1 MPSYGRFQGRQQGCA
16 LDAFRIEP
24 IYRVSIVDDQNHAR
38 ESCCVRCAE
47 FWLDRQANQPRG
59 IYLTDEASGEEI
71 EAGRAFFVRSSVITK
86 PTTGN
91 RIHVFQQRG
100 NAEKHAAK
108 FGGMVLPESERP
120 FGARR

>member
-1 MPSYGRFQGRQQGCA
+1 LANRARQDRQQGCA
-16 LDAFRIEP
+16 LDGVRIEP
-24 IYRVSIVDDQNHAR
+24 IYRVSIVDDQQHAH
-38 ESCCVRCAE
+38 EFCCVRCAE
-47 FWLDRQANQPRG
+47 LWLERQATQPTG

-100 NAEKHAAK
+100 DAEKHAAR
-108 FGGMVLPESERP
+108 FGGRLLPESERP
-120 FGARR
+120 FGARP